1 MCVFFLLYTEIFVI
15 IVCLGP
21 FSRGLLCSLTQNGLN
36 GLHLASKE
44 GHVKMVLELLHNGI
58 VLETTTKVK
67 SPASLPLYQ
76 STVQQSYLHRNVQIS
91 LSLTSPAKK

>member
-1 MCVFFLLYTEIFVI
+1 MVHMCLFHFFPFFLLRVYTEVFATVL
-15 IVCLGP
+15 CLRA
-21 FSRGLLCSLTQNGLN
+21 SSMRCVLLSLTQNGLN

-67 SPASLPLYQ
+67 KNPLKRRPI
-76 STVQQSYLHRNVQIS
+76 V
-91 LSLTSPAKK
+91 